1 MIKKNVHKYSLKQE
15 ASRKKIEEEE
25 RKAQEYGAYLQY
37 SIPVYNSPSSHGTKK
52 MEKPP
57 GKCFS
62 GKYISLSWIA
72 VIPQKLTELIIL
84 LGLLEHAADSSRS
97 SLDWNI
103 SLRFFPHHTYQ
114 LMALKLQS
122 WNLTGSSVFNW

>member
-1 MIKKNVHKYSLKQE
+1 MTCWMPDPCSFIFLSYIFQMIKKNVHKYSLKQE

-62 GKYISLSWIA
+62 GKYISLS
-72 VIPQKLTELIIL
+72 
-84 LGLLEHAADSSRS
+84 
-97 SLDWNI
+97 
-103 SLRFFPHHTYQ
+103 
-114 LMALKLQS
+114 
-122 WNLTGSSVFNW
+122 